1 MSDVLRICAGQGSLP
16 DVREDL
22 SSLAR
27 IRSRSLGNPTDVNSP
42 DLLFTWK
49 FQRYA
54 RLTQGWGIMSD
65 MALRK
70 SAPAVRGSVMSKKH
84 RGEASD
90 AARVMGQTAAVA
102 GISGALLLALKAMV
116 LVAPAVLPSGTGL
129 DALGRPAPN
138 TANVDDLAAPVA
150 IGRVVDDAFAAPA
163 APRASGVSERT
174 ASGVDRGSS
183 NGAPVTTPRQ
193 NTGNTGGSTSGG
205 SKGNNNN
212 GGGTKAPSV
221 KETGTVS
228 GVVGTLGGVLDGVV
242 PGVGS
247 TVDETLTPV
256 TGTVD
261 NLTENLGLD
270 NVLGGVTDTLGLTKN
285 ASKSPSRKTN
295 TSEPTGGLLGGVTDT
310 LGSTVGGLTGS
321 LLGNSNSQSKLLG
334 IL

>member
-1 MSDVLRICAGQGSLP
+1 
-16 DVREDL
+16 
-22 SSLAR
+22 
-27 IRSRSLGNPTDVNSP
+27 
-42 DLLFTWK
+42 
-49 FQRYA
+49 
-54 RLTQGWGIMSD
+54 MSD

-150 IGRVVDDAFAAPA
+150 IGRVVDDAFTAPA
-163 APRASGVSERT
+163 APRTSGVSERT

-205 SKGNNNN
+205 SKGNNNGGSTSKPTVKDN
-212 GGGTKAPSV
+212 GAVG
-221 KETGTVS
+221 

-242 PGVGS
+242 PGVGTTVETTLDPVTN
-247 TVDETLTPV
+247 TVD
-256 TGTVD
+256 G
-261 NLTENLGLD
+261 LTESLGLD
-270 NVLGGVTDTLGLTKN
+270 KVVGGLTDTLGLTQN
-285 ASKSPSRKTN
+285 ASKGTSTKSN
-295 TSEPTGGLLGGVTDT
+295 TSEPTGGLLSGVTDT

-321 LLGNSNSQSKLLG
+321 LLGNSNSQSKPLLG